1 MNKNSKTV
9 VITGGT
15 EGIGASIAR
24 EFYGRGMSVLIGA
37 RHDNGF
43 SKKLGPYAR
52 FQKMDVRRENDHKR
66 ILQAAIRWKGGVD
79 IYVNCA
85 GFSAWQAIEG
95 VDEQFW
101 DTMMDTNLKGTFWG
115 CKAASQ
121 CLKKGGCI
129 INISSLAGKR
139 GSAYN
144 SVYCASKFGVTGL
157 TQSLAKELGPKGI
170 RVNAICPVYIETTE
184 LLKALKGK
192 WSPARGSSIKA
203 YLKKFALD
211 NAALKRLPGVNE
223 VAKVCAFLASDE
235 ASAITGQSLIV
246 DCGVLPQ

>member
-1 MNKNSKTV
+1 M
-9 VITGGT
+9 ITGGT
-15 EGIGASIAR
+15 EGIGASIAG
-24 EFYGRGMSVLIGA
+24 EFYERGMHVIVGA
-37 RHDNGF
+37 RHDNGLA
-43 SKKLGPYAR
+43 KKLGPRAK
-52 FQKMDVRRENDHKR
+52 FQKMDVRRERDHNR

-85 GFSAWQAIEG
+85 GFSAWQPIDG
-95 VDEQFW
+95 VSEKFW
-101 DTMMDTNLKGTFWG
+101 NTMIDTNLKGTFWG

-121 CLKKGGCI
+121 YLKKGGCI

-157 TQSLAKELGPKGI
+157 TQSLAKELGPKEI

-192 WSPARGSSIKA
+192 WSPAQGGSIKA
-203 YLKKFALD
+203 YLTKFALD
-211 NAALKRLPGVNE
+211 NAALKRLPKVSE
-223 VAKVCAFLASDE
+223 VAKACAFLACEE